1 MTSATHC
8 FEVDTPAPMMLH
20 DEIIDKRAWQRDHV
34 SPSDWLIPFPEA
46 GVAELD
52 EAVAILD
59 QYPQP
64 NHHLTLDQLPSLMTC
79 RQVMTQVRTTLYQ
92 SGMAVIDQLPVDR
105 YSTEQNKAIYRLLG
119 QMLGRVVDQKWGD
132 TTLYD
137 VKDSG
142 KALGHG
148 VRRSITN
155 LGQPFHTDGPW
166 LSMTPEIVSL
176 FCLQTAQTGGMSRLV
191 SPSPPTTRCVSDT
204 PNSLSVCT
212 NPLSGIDKLST
223 VRMMTPIAR
232 NRCLPTTANSSMFAT
247 MTTIFTKATP

>member
-92 SGMAVIDQLPVDR
+92 SGMAVIDHLPVDR
-105 YSTEQNKAIYRLLG
+105 YSTEQNKIIYRLLG
-119 QMLGRVVDQKWGD
+119 QMLGRVVDQKWGG

-176 FCLQTAQTGGMSRLV
+176 FCLQTAQTGVMSRLV
-191 SPSPPTTRCVSDT
+191 S
-204 PNSLSVCT
+204 L
-212 NPLSGIDKLST
+212 I
-223 VRMMTPIAR
+223 
-232 NRCLPTTANSSMFAT
+232 TAHNE
-247 MTTIFTKATP
+247 